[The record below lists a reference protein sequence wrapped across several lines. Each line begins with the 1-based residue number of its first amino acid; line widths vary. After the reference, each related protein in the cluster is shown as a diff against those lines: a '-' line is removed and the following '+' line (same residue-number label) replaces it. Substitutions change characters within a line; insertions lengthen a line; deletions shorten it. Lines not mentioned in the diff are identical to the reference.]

1 MLDLVCYLTENAQNV
16 VFTRILA
23 RPLFGGEGALSAVT
37 KILAGTR
44 HFVLQFSKTY
54 SA

>member
-23 RPLFGGEGALSAVT
+23 RPWFGGDEREL
-37 KILAGTR
+37 
-44 HFVLQFSKTY
+44 
-54 SA
+54 